1 MSGISY
7 VISKK
12 RLTDTDAFSSASAEE
27 LRVLIALTENG
38 GKLSSIDALAEAAH
52 VSRAR
57 CLAAITLWTEEG
69 VIADG
74 DPDGEP
80 TIVEEFE
87 ERIRLGEFD
96 ETPAKEIAKTIRDEH
111 LAEVISEC
119 ARLLNQPTLPTEQI
133 KTITH
138 IYSDLGVGADYI
150 LMLAAHLA
158 EQNKLTIHNLK
169 EKSMQL
175 SGKGIVT
182 HAELEQ
188 YIKSQENGDFRFA
201 EYRRVLGL
209 YGRALGKSEREAFK
223 KWSDEY
229 LYSLPIVEEAYD
241 ITTQNIGK
249 YSLSYI
255 DTILTDW
262 HEAGCKT
269 VEECRVRAEAK
280 RAEGGYVARAARSS
294 KTEAP
299 KPRYGDFDVADAFKR
314 ALERS
319 YGEDGE

>member
-7 VISKK
+7 IISKK
-12 RLTDTDAFSSASAEE
+12 SVSETDAFATASAEE
-27 LRVLIALTENG
+27 LRVLIALSENEG
-38 GKLSSIDALAEAAH
+38 SLESVDALAKAAR

-57 CLAAITLWTEEG
+57 CLAAIALWTEEG
-69 VIADG
+69 MISES
-74 DPDGEP
+74 DGEP

-96 ETPAKEIAKTIRDEH
+96 EIPSKKVAKTIRDEH
-111 LAEVISEC
+111 LAELIGEC
-119 ARLLNQPTLPTEQI
+119 ARLLNQPTLPTEQV

-138 IYSDLGVGADYI
+138 IYSDLGLEADYI

-158 EQNKLTIHNLK
+158 EQNRFTIHNLK
-169 EKSMQL
+169 EKAILL
-175 SGKGIVT
+175 SGKGVT
-182 HAELEQ
+182 THTELEQ
-188 YIKSQENGDFRFA
+188 YIKSQENGDYRFA
-201 EYRRVLGL
+201 EYRRALGL
-209 YGRALGKSEREAFK
+209 YGRALGKSEKEAFK

-249 YSLSYI
+249 YNLSYI

-269 VEECRVRAEAK
+269 VEECKARAEAK
-280 RAEGGYVARAARSS
+280 RAEGGYTAKAQRSS
-294 KTEAP
+294 KTEPP
-299 KPRYGDFDVADAFKR
+299 KLRYGDFDVADAFKR

-319 YGEDGE
+319 YGESDE